1 MDQNIFYN
9 YDRVIS
15 YNAFLNFLIGERG
28 VGKTFGASEF
38 VTRQFIKKGHEF
50 VYMKRYKTD
59 LEKGKKKFFK
69 SLIDEGKFENH
80 KLEVKGNNFLIDE
93 KIGGYSMTLSTAHQ
107 IKSTNFPK
115 VKYII
120 FDEFLIEAK
129 GSEFTIDNITCGYGM
144 TLTTAQNLKSTNFP
158 RVKTI
163 IFDEFLIED
172 GQSHYLK
179 NEVNIFLGLIESIA
193 RMRDVKIFCIGNAT
207 NDINPYFLFFDLTLP
222 YNNDIK
228 LYKNGLILLQYM
240 DNKPYREAKKKTKF
254 GQLVEGTDY
263 EDYAINNK
271 FSNDNKDFIEH
282 KTGNSKF
289 SFSFIFKG
297 QKFGIWIDYNIGK
310 MYVSNDS
317 IDNGLCFATTTEDH
331 KPNTMLFSIA
341 KKYNCWNNFIQNYK
355 LGNVYFENMKIKNIS
370 KEVLKNI
377 ILRS

>member
-1 MDQNIFYN
+1 MNDNIFYN

-50 VYMKRYKTD
+50 VYIRRYKTD

-69 SLIDEGKFENH
+69 ALINEGKFENH
-80 KLEVKGNNFLIDE
+80 KLEVKGDTFLIDE
-93 KIGGYSMTLSTAHQ
+93 KIAGYSITLSTAHQ
-107 IKSTNFPK
+107 IKSSNFPK
-115 VKYII
+115 VKY
-120 FDEFLIEAK
+120 
-129 GSEFTIDNITCGYGM
+129 
-144 TLTTAQNLKSTNFP
+144 
-158 RVKTI
+158 I

-179 NEVNIFLGLIESIA
+179 NEVNIFLGLIESVA
-193 RMRDVKIFCIGNAT
+193 RMRDVKILCLGNAT

-271 FSNDNKDFIEH
+271 FNNNDKNFIEK
-282 KTGNSKF
+282 KTGSSKF
-289 SFSFIFKG
+289 SFSFLFNG
-297 QKFGIWIDYNIGK
+297 QKFGIWIDYNMGK
-310 MYVSNDS
+310 MYVSNDY

-331 KPNTMLFSIA
+331 KPNTMLYSIA
-341 KKYNCWNNFIQNYK
+341 KKYNCWNSFILAFK

>member
-1 MDQNIFYN
+1 MDSSIFYN

-38 VTRQFIKKGHEF
+38 VTRQFIKKGYEF
-50 VYMKRYKTD
+50 VYLRRYKTD

-69 SLIDEGKFENH
+69 ALINENKFPDN
-80 KLEVKGNNFLIDE
+80 KLEVSGNEFYIDD
-93 KIGGYSMTLSTAHQ
+93 KVAGYSMTLSTAHQ
-107 IKSTNFPK
+107 FKSSNFPK
-115 VKYII
+115 VKY
-120 FDEFLIEAK
+120 
-129 GSEFTIDNITCGYGM
+129 
-144 TLTTAQNLKSTNFP
+144 
-158 RVKTI
+158 I

-179 NEVNIFLGLIESIA
+179 NEVNIFLGLIESVA
-193 RMRDVKIFCIGNAT
+193 RMHDVKIFCIGNAT
-207 NDINPYFLFFDLTLP
+207 SDINPYFLFFDLTLP

-240 DNKPYREAKKKTKF
+240 DNKKYREAKKQTKF
-254 GQLVEGTDY
+254 GKLVEGTDY

-271 FSNDNKDFIEH
+271 FNNESKDFIE
-282 KTGNSKF
+282 KKSGSSKF
-289 SFSFIFKG
+289 LFAFIYKG
-297 QKFGIWIDYNIGK
+297 NEYGVWIDYNIGK
-310 MYVSNDS
+310 MYVSNDF
-317 IDNGLCFATTTEDH
+317 INNGLIFATTTADH
-331 KPNTMLFSIA
+331 KPNTLLYSIA
-341 KKYNCWNNFIQNYK
+341 KKYNCWNSFIQNYK